1 LTTTQDRAD
10 IQLTTSVNGELRQQ
24 ASTGDLLFDVPTL
37 IEAISASIELLPGDV
52 ISTGSPAGVGFVSG
66 RFLVPGDLIEITLG
80 DLPPL
85 RNVFGHG

>member
-1 LTTTQDRAD
+1 
-10 IQLTTSVNGELRQQ
+10 
-24 ASTGDLLFDVPTL
+24 L
-37 IEAISASIELLPGDV
+37 IEAITASIELRPGDV

-66 RFLVPGDLIEITLG
+66 RYLVPGDVVEITLG